1 VPRRRAARAVN
12 QEVVLSYP
20 EDLRYTPEHE
30 WARIEGGVVTVGVTS
45 YATEQL
51 GDVVFVELP
60 EVGTKLETMK
70 PFGVVEAVKTVSD
83 LFAPL
88 TGEVVEVNTAL
99 ADNPALV
106 NQAPFGEGWMIRIK
120 PSDPAEIKKLLTS
133 DDYTRLI
140 EEQHA

>member
-1 VPRRRAARAVN
+1 M
-12 QEVVLSYP
+12 SYP
-20 EDLRYTPEHE
+20 EDVRYTPEHE
-30 WARIEGGVVTVGVTS
+30 WARLENGLVTVGITS

-60 EVGTKLETMK
+60 DAGKALEEMK

-88 TGEVVEVNTAL
+88 AGEIVEVNGELT
-99 ADNPALV
+99 DNPALV
-106 NQAPFGEGWMIRIK
+106 NQDPYGKGWMVRLRPK
-120 PSDPAEIKKLLTS
+120 DSKDLEKLLS
-133 DDYTRLI
+133 SADYEKLI